1 MLTVFIYQY
10 CGVGKVSSPFSLLY
24 TPRTITDVH
33 HRRRLQ
39 HLAVYP
45 ISRGQ
50 LINVVAFVTIP
61 QGAEKH
67 LTYPGKWVQEA
78 TIEEMK
84 EAYSG
89 WEPEVQA
96 LLDVRIHYCFVL
108 CDISDHLAEV

>member
-1 MLTVFIYQY
+1 MVLQTMLTAFVYQY
-10 CGVGKVSSPFSLLY
+10 CGVGKVSSHSSPLY
-24 TPRTITDVH
+24 TARPSTDVQQ
-33 HRRRLQ
+33 RRHFQ

-78 TIEEMK
+78 TVDEMK

-96 LLDVRIHYCFVL
+96 LLDVMNHHCV
-108 CDISDHLAEV
+108 V